1 MGVITGQR
9 KFVIGMTYLV
19 LSFAAFMW
27 APAITENVR
36 LNIIQSDVVAL
47 GIIIG
52 GNVAEHFS
60 KSRQNKE
67 SGQ

>member
-1 MGVITGQR
+1 MITGQR
-9 KFVIGMTYLV
+9 KFIIGLTYIV
-19 LSFAAFMW
+19 LSWAAFFW
-27 APAITENVR
+27 APAITDTVR
-36 LNIIQSDVVAL
+36 LAIIQSDVVAL

-67 SGQ
+67 NGQ